1 MEPLLTTSA
10 PRISNDFLK
19 PPVEESADQDTI
31 TIRNKSNKKKRKNS
45 KSPKKKAKASDVPF
59 PEDPFDIAMAQAER
73 EPTVTDEVSSA
84 SKTTKKVG
92 KKKAMPLEE
101 SKSPQPLDMAAIIKL
116 QEESKVPI
124 NLNI

>member
-19 PPVEESADQDTI
+19 APAEESADQDTI

-45 KSPKKKAKASDVPF
+45 KSKKKAKANDVPF
-59 PEDPFDIAMAQAER
+59 PDDPFDIAMAQAER
-73 EPTVTDEVSSA
+73 EPTVTDEVSSV

-101 SKSPQPLDMAAIIKL
+101 SKTPQPLDMAAIIKL